1 MAGKRD
7 FYEVLGVDR
16 NASPDQIKS
25 AFRKLVLKW
34 HPDKWVNA
42 SEEEKKTAA
51 DKFKEASEA
60 YSVLSDPDKKARY
73 DRFGE
78 AGLGGDGGGAGFGGF
93 GDFNINDVL
102 RDLFGG
108 AFGGFSGFE
117 GFGGF
122 GGGQRSGQRGVV
134 KGRDILTR
142 VYLTLEEI
150 ATGVEKEVTIERNER
165 CPDCGGKGTK
175 NESDVQTCP
184 VCNGSGQ
191 EQRVMNGLMY
201 TYTTCSRCH
210 GEGTVV
216 KNPCRSCSGTGLVR
230 KRATIKV
237 KIPAGVESGMQLTI
251 KGEGHATKAGGIN
264 GDLLVVIEEREH
276 PVLRR
281 EGKNLFYSVVIPV
294 TDALLGGKVS
304 VPCLDGNYTIDVEPG
319 TQSGSVVRLRGRGL
333 PAVKGYGSGVGDLY
347 VKFLVWIP
355 KKLKSSERSAIE
367 AMRDSSS
374 FKPDLSRDDKNLFDK
389 MKENF

>member
-1 MAGKRD
+1 MLRKR
-7 FYEVLGVDR
+7 R
-16 NASPDQIKS
+16 
-25 AFRKLVLKW
+25 RR
-34 HPDKWVNA
+34 
-42 SEEEKKTAA
+42 AA

-122 GGGQRSGQRGVV
+122 GGGQRSGQRRVV

-191 EQRVMNGLMY
+191 EQRVMNGFMY

-355 KKLKSSERSAIE
+355 KKLKSSEKSAIE

>member
-78 AGLGGDGGGAGFGGF
+78 AGLGGDGGGAGVGGF

-122 GGGQRSGQRGVV
+122 GGGQRSGQRRVV

-191 EQRVMNGLMY
+191 EQRVMNGFMY

>member
-122 GGGQRSGQRGVV
+122 GGGQRSGQRREV

-142 VYLTLEEI
+142 V
-150 ATGVEKEVTIERNER
+150 
-165 CPDCGGKGTK
+165 
-175 NESDVQTCP
+175 
-184 VCNGSGQ
+184 
-191 EQRVMNGLMY
+191 
-201 TYTTCSRCH
+201 
-210 GEGTVV
+210 
-216 KNPCRSCSGTGLVR
+216 
-230 KRATIKV
+230 
-237 KIPAGVESGMQLTI
+237 
-251 KGEGHATKAGGIN
+251 
-264 GDLLVVIEEREH
+264 
-276 PVLRR
+276 
-281 EGKNLFYSVVIPV
+281 
-294 TDALLGGKVS
+294 
-304 VPCLDGNYTIDVEPG
+304 
-319 TQSGSVVRLRGRGL
+319 
-333 PAVKGYGSGVGDLY
+333 
-347 VKFLVWIP
+347 
-355 KKLKSSERSAIE
+355 
-367 AMRDSSS
+367 
-374 FKPDLSRDDKNLFDK
+374 
-389 MKENF
+389 